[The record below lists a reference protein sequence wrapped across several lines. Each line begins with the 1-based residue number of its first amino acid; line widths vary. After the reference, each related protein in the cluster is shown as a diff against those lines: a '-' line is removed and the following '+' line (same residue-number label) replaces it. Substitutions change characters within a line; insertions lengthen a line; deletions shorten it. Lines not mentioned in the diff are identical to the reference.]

1 MRPPVL
7 PNRKAQIMASASQQ
21 RPADAEQALRQLSS
35 LTLREHSMDTL
46 LQAVV
51 DSASSTLP
59 GHLEASISL
68 IVDGRPSTAVYTGQ
82 LALELDESQYG
93 RGHGPCLH
101 AAITGETVEIDD
113 ARTDARWPDYLARAV
128 ERGSLSSLSVPLPMS
143 DLRGGLNVYAREA
156 HAFDEDARS
165 TAIRFV
171 PYAAVAINNMS
182 AYQSARDMADN
193 LEIALKSR
201 AVIDQAKGI
210 LIERHRLT
218 PEQAFQVLA
227 RASQH
232 ANRKLRDVAE
242 HLVRTGELGP

>member
-1 MRPPVL
+1 
-7 PNRKAQIMASASQQ
+7 
-21 RPADAEQALRQLSS
+21 
-35 LTLREHSMDTL
+35 
-46 LQAVV
+46 
-51 DSASSTLP
+51 
-59 GHLEASISL
+59 
-68 IVDGRPSTAVYTGQ
+68 
-82 LALELDESQYG
+82 
-93 RGHGPCLH
+93 
-101 AAITGETVEIDD
+101 
-113 ARTDARWPDYLARAV
+113 V

-165 TAIRFV
+165 TATRFA